1 MKVPF
6 FKSWW
11 RFSMPACMLRKRS
24 RTGRVVIKG
33 QNPLHRIVSEMTA
46 DEKPKTNKE
55 EPTHGDE

>member
-1 MKVPF
+1 MPF
-6 FKSWW
+6 DTLKKSG
-11 RFSMPACMLRKRS
+11 
-24 RTGRVVIKG
+24 TDHVVIKG

>member
-11 RFSMPACMLRKRS
+11 RFSMPFDTLRKKS
-24 RTGRVVIKG
+24 RTGCVVIKG

>member
-11 RFSMPACMLRKRS
+11 PFSMPACTVRKS
-24 RTGRVVIKG
+24 GTDHVVIKG

>member
-11 RFSMPACMLRKRS
+11 WFSMPSCTLKKPG
-24 RTGRVVIKG
+24 TDHVVIKG
-33 QNPLHRIVSEMTA
+33 QNPLHRIVSKMTA
-46 DEKPKTNKE
+46 DEKSKTNKE

>member
-11 RFSMPACMLRKRS
+11 RFSMPACALRKKS
-24 RTGRVVIKG
+24 GTGRVVIKG
-33 QNPLHRIVSEMTA
+33 QNPLYRIVSEMTA

>member
-11 RFSMPACMLRKRS
+11 RFSMPTDALREKS
-24 RTGRVVIKG
+24 GTGCVVIKG

>member
-1 MKVPF
+1 
-6 FKSWW
+6 
-11 RFSMPACMLRKRS
+11 MPACTLSKKS

-33 QNPLHRIVSEMTA
+33 QNPLYRIVSEMTA